1 MFFRLASDFES
12 LCSTEPLTK
21 STIQV
26 PKPPTPQVPSLGT
39 ISVPFPDEMASPV
52 VTESIILPPEDDS
65 LTLLLKPTTYAQI
78 SARSYIFPGAEVS
91 IDDYEEENDDEEDE
105 DEQDFSDYDDETPLT
120 DANEVI
126 VPDTDNAVL
135 VNETIPLT
143 VPALTTPITNLSP
156 IQSLLKSTDH
166 EVAQVITSPVN
177 LQNTDSDVLPS
188 PMKRPRIDVDSG
200 DLF

>member
-1 MFFRLASDFES
+1 M
-12 LCSTEPLTK
+12 TQ

-26 PKPPTPQVPSLGT
+26 PKPQAPHVTTLGT
-39 ISVPFPDEMASPV
+39 IVVPFSDEMASPV
-52 VTESIILPPEDDS
+52 VTESIIIPPGDES

-105 DEQDFSDYDDETPLT
+105 DEQDFSDYDDETPIT
-120 DANEVI
+120 EANEVI

-135 VNETIPLT
+135 VERLPPT

-177 LQNTDSDVLPS
+177 LKNTDGDVLPS

>member
-1 MFFRLASDFES
+1 M
-12 LCSTEPLTK
+12 TQ

-26 PKPPTPQVPSLGT
+26 PKPTPQVTTLGT
-39 ISVPFPDEMASPV
+39 IVVPYSDEMASPA
-52 VTESIILPPEDDS
+52 VTESIIIPPEDDS

-135 VNETIPLT
+135 VNETIPP
-143 VPALTTPITNLSP
+143 PALTTPITNLSPP

-177 LQNTDSDVLPS
+177 LENSDGDVLPS
-188 PMKRPRIDVDSG
+188 PMKRPRIDVESG

>member
-1 MFFRLASDFES
+1 M
-12 LCSTEPLTK
+12 TQ

-26 PKPPTPQVPSLGT
+26 PKPPTPQVATLET
-39 ISVPFPDEMASPV
+39 IDVPFSDEMASHV
-52 VTESIILPPEDDS
+52 VTKPIIIPSEDDS

-105 DEQDFSDYDDETPLT
+105 DEQDFSDYDDEIPIT
-120 DANEVI
+120 DAIEVI
-126 VPDTDNAVL
+126 VPENAVL
-135 VNETIPLT
+135 VNETISPI
-143 VPALTTPITNLSP
+143 VPALTTPITNL
-156 IQSLLKSTDH
+156 SLLKSTDH

-177 LQNTDSDVLPS
+177 LENTDGDVSPL

>member
-1 MFFRLASDFES
+1 M
-12 LCSTEPLTK
+12 
-21 STIQV
+21 
-26 PKPPTPQVPSLGT
+26 
-39 ISVPFPDEMASPV
+39 PFPEKVASPTV
-52 VTESIILPPEDDS
+52 VTESVIIPPEDDS
-65 LTLLLKPTTYAQI
+65 LTLLLRPTTYAQI

-105 DEQDFSDYDDETPLT
+105 DDQDFSDYDDETPLT

-135 VNETIPLT
+135 VNETPLVT
-143 VPALTTPITNLSP
+143 ALTTPITNLSP

-177 LQNTDSDVLPS
+177 LENTDVDVLPS

>member
-1 MFFRLASDFES
+1 MTL
-12 LCSTEPLTK
+12 P
-21 STIQV
+21 
-26 PKPPTPQVPSLGT
+26 
-39 ISVPFPDEMASPV
+39 
-52 VTESIILPPEDDS
+52 VTESIIAPPEDDS

-105 DEQDFSDYDDETPLT
+105 DEQDFSDYDDEQPLT

-135 VNETIPLT
+135 ANETLT
-143 VPALTTPITNLSP
+143 STVAALTTPITNLSP

-166 EVAQVITSPVN
+166 EVAQVITSPV
-177 LQNTDSDVLPS
+177 LSANTDGDVLPS

>member
-1 MFFRLASDFES
+1 
-12 LCSTEPLTK
+12 
-21 STIQV
+21 
-26 PKPPTPQVPSLGT
+26 
-39 ISVPFPDEMASPV
+39 MASPV

-78 SARSYIFPGAEVS
+78 SARSYIFSGAEVS

-105 DEQDFSDYDDETPLT
+105 DEQEFSDYDDETPLT

-135 VNETIPLT
+135 VNETISPI
-143 VPALTTPITNLSP
+143 VPALTTHITNKSP
-156 IQSLLKSTDH
+156 TQSLLKSTDH
-166 EVAQVITSPVN
+166 EVAQVITSSVN
-177 LQNTDSDVLPS
+177 LENTDGEVSPS